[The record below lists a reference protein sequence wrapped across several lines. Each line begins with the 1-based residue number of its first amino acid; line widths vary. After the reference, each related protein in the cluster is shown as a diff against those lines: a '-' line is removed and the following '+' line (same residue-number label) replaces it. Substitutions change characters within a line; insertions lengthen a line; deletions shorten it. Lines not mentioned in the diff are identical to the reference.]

1 MSGARKRVTLEEVA
15 AHAGVGR
22 GTVSRVINGAENVS
36 PETRELVER
45 AVAELNYV
53 PNHAARSLA
62 ASRTD
67 SIALVIAEPEARLF
81 SDPFF
86 AGIIRG
92 ITSELTATGRQLLL
106 TMAGTPE
113 ERANLEG
120 YLSGGHVDGVLLL
133 SQHRDDP
140 LPGFLVNIGVPTVQ
154 GGRSIGPQV
163 VPQMVDVDNHLGAH
177 VAVGHLL
184 ERGRRKIATISGPI
198 DMIAGL
204 HRLGGYREAL
214 MLAGLPEYIAH
225 GDFTELSGARCMRE
239 LLERAPDLDAVFA
252 ASDLMAV
259 GALRVLAEAG
269 RRVPQD
275 VAVVGFDDSSHA
287 QFTGLSS
294 VHQPIEDM
302 GREMVRLLT
311 SLISGL
317 GAGERPSRAALV
329 LTPHLVIRESS

>member
-1 MSGARKRVTLEEVA
+1 MSAPRKRVTLDEVA

-22 GTVSRVINGAENVS
+22 GTVSRVINGADNVS
-36 PETRELVER
+36 PETKELVER
-45 AVAELNYV
+45 AIAELNYV

-140 LPGFLVNIGVPTVQ
+140 LPGFLVDTGVPTVQ
-154 GGRSIGPQV
+154 GGRSIGPQT
-163 VPQMVDVDNHLGAH
+163 VPQVVDVDNHSGAH
-177 VAVGHLL
+177 MAVNHLV
-184 ERGRRKIATISGPI
+184 ERGRRRIATISGPI
-198 DMIAGL
+198 DMIAGV

-214 MLAGLPEYIAH
+214 MLAGLPEFITH
-225 GDFTELSGARCMRE
+225 GDFTELSGARAMKE
-239 LLERAPDLDAVFA
+239 LLRHDVDAVFA

-302 GREMVRLLT
+302 GKEMVRLLT
-311 SLISGL
+311 SLIS
-317 GAGERPSRAALV
+317 GERPSRAALV

>member
-1 MSGARKRVTLEEVA
+1 MNRRRVTLDEVA

-22 GTVSRVINGAENVS
+22 GTVSRVVNGADKVS
-36 PETRELVER
+36 PETREAVER
-45 AVAELNYV
+45 AIAELNYV

-67 SIALVIAEPEARLF
+67 SIALVIAEPEERLF

-140 LPGFLVNIGVPTVQ
+140 LPGFLVDIGVPTVQ
-154 GGRSIGPQV
+154 GGRSIGPQIV
-163 VPQMVDVDNHLGAH
+163 SQVVDVDNHSGAH
-177 VAVGHLL
+177 MAVDHLV
-184 ERGRRKIATISGPI
+184 ERGRRRIATISGPM

-214 MLAGLPEYIAH
+214 MLAGLPEFIVH
-225 GDFTELSGARCMRE
+225 GDFTELSGARGMRE
-239 LLERAPDLDAVFA
+239 LLAHDVDAVFA

-311 SLISGL
+311 SLISG
-317 GAGERPSRAALV
+317 ERQSRAALV

>member
-1 MSGARKRVTLEEVA
+1 MVSGARKRVTLDEVA

-22 GTVSRVINGAENVS
+22 GTVSRVVNGSENVS
-36 PETRELVER
+36 PETRQLVER
-45 AVAELNYV
+45 AIAELNYV

-140 LPGFLVNIGVPTVQ
+140 LPGFLVDIGVPTVQ

-177 VAVGHLL
+177 VAVEHLL
-184 ERGRRKIATISGPI
+184 ARGRRKIATISGPI

-214 MLAGLPEYIAH
+214 MLAGLPESVAH
-225 GDFTELSGARCMRE
+225 GDFTEQSGARCMRE
-239 LLERAPDLDAVFA
+239 LLERVPDLDAVFA

-302 GREMVRLLT
+302 GREMVRLLS
-311 SLISGL
+311 SLIS
-317 GAGERPSRAALV
+317 GERPSRAALV